1 MPWLRAG
8 CNKSGVWGTELPG
21 LRCIDAARQGNNFSM
36 KYIILLGDGMAD
48 RPHAML
54 GGKTCLEAA
63 KTPNLDQLATA
74 GQVGMVHTV
83 PDGFSPG
90 SDVANLTVMGYDP
103 RKYYT
108 GRSPLEA
115 ASIGVELAPE
125 DVAFRCNLV
134 TLRITGGMTAGGGR
148 RAVMEDFSAGH
159 ISSQEARALIEEV
172 DGRLGTDRI
181 RFYPGVSYRHLMVWK
196 GGNDGIEC
204 TPPHDIQ
211 DKEIQDYL
219 ARGEGD
225 ETINRLMEAS
235 VDLLT
240 AHPVN
245 RKRLENGKRA
255 ANSIWLW
262 GQGRRPSMPTFREKY
277 GLEGAMISAVDL
289 TKGIGIY
296 AGFEV
301 IDVPGATGWIDTNYV
316 GKAEHALWALKTRDI
331 VYVHVEAPDEAGH
344 TGDLKNKMKAI
355 EDFDEFIVGNIM
367 HGMKQFDEYRIL
379 VLPDHPTPLELRT
392 HSSEPVPFVLFDNR
406 QERTGDPVHYDER
419 IALRKD
425 ALIFK
430 EGYQLMDYFLKK

>member
-1 MPWLRAG
+1 
-8 CNKSGVWGTELPG
+8 
-21 LRCIDAARQGNNFSM
+21 M

-48 RPHAML
+48 RPHADL
-54 GGKTCLEAA
+54 GGKTCLQAA
-63 KTPNLDQLATA
+63 RTPNLDQLATL
-74 GQVGMVHTV
+74 GQTGMVHTI
-83 PDGFSPG
+83 PPGFPPG

-103 RKYYT
+103 KKYYT

-115 ASIGVELAPE
+115 ASIGVELVPE

-134 TLRITGGMTAGGGR
+134 TLRITGAKSSGASR
-148 RAVMEDFSAGH
+148 NAIMEDFSAGH
-159 ISSQEARALIEEV
+159 ISTREARLLIEEI
-172 DGRLGTDRI
+172 DSKLGSDRF

-196 GGNDGIEC
+196 GGKDRLEC

-211 DKEIQDYL
+211 DKSIQDYL
-219 ARGEGD
+219 PRGDGD
-225 ETINRLMEAS
+225 DAINALMEES
-235 VDLLT
+235 IDLLL

-245 RKRLENGKRA
+245 KTRQEAGKRM

-262 GQGRRPSMPTFREKY
+262 GQGRRPNMPTFREKY

-316 GKAEHALWALKTRDI
+316 GKAEHALWALKTKDI
-331 VYVHVEAPDEAGH
+331 AYVHVEAPDEAGH
-344 TGDLKNKMKAI
+344 TGDLKNKIKAI
-355 EDFDEFIVGNIM
+355 EDFDEFIVGNII

-379 VLPDHPTPLELRT
+379 ALPDHPTPVELRT
-392 HSSEPVPFVLFDNR
+392 HSNEPVPFVLYDNTR
-406 QERTGDPVHYDER
+406 EREGGPVLYDER
-419 IALRKD
+419 LGEGKD

-430 EGYQLMDYFLKK
+430 EGHTLMDYFLKR